1 MSENEDVFAQ
11 VEKAQQTM
19 DEQKGNIQSL
29 VDISQ
34 DVSGYATEVL
44 EVVDDIKELS
54 EETSDLSQSGE
65 EKIEEAVDQIEK
77 INEQVQSIEARME
90 TLEEFSQEILSII
103 GVLKDIASKTH
114 MLSLNASI
122 EAARAGEAGQ
132 GFAVVADEVKNLAED
147 SADSSEEVEEL
158 IHKIVEEI
166 EELSTAAES
175 AAQEAE
181 EGKEEVV
188 DSKDTFQAI
197 QDRIIQLKDNNQAVY
212 QKADKMNNI
221 SNEVEELSQPIA
233 QNRVIISDGIDAA
246 LSLEEE

>member
-1 MSENEDVFAQ
+1 MSEKEDVFVQ

-246 LSLEEE
+246 LALEEE